1 MVCGGTGQFGNHG
14 RAVQEPLSQGL
25 QVVSLYRKLFAQ
37 CRGYGLYSARLEDAI
52 RLLIFRRKP
61 LQAKYDASFSPRQ
74 MREGRPNN
82 AGMERFLQV
91 LQLDKRFDFI
101 HVTGTKGKGSTC
113 AWTDALLRSHFRSN
127 GIPGKVG
134 LFTSPHLTSERERIR
149 TDFVP
154 VSEAVFAER
163 FFHVW
168 NTLFEDANGD
178 EEKMPRYFQL
188 LTLLSVDIFNQ
199 TGTKVGIYEVNIG
212 GRWDS
217 TNCWDDTVVCGFNTI
232 GLDHTPKFGRTIPE
246 IARNKAGIMKPGCL
260 AFSVPQTP
268 EVREQL
274 EEESNLVGC
283 PFVFINDR
291 PSRVPDTDRPELL
304 LEPVRNNF
312 ALAIELADAYLK
324 SCLNSRFS
332 DEDIIGAVH
341 IYDWPGRFQMVEDP
355 GTRTRFYLD
364 SPANFLSIPV
374 SLDWFITQVQ
384 HHASAALPTPSKPR
398 QPTRILIFGHDST
411 HRDASTVA
419 RAIASHC
426 YELKFAF
433 DKIILTSYKHPV
445 NGLVLF
451 GKQRASETMGVWKE
465 MYGSPVVSFAE
476 SVEDVLESC
485 RPINDLGS
493 HVLIAGHTDLVSS
506 ALPVLM
512 TRVKLKLNKL
522 TSYDGTSGGSGARL

>member
-1 MVCGGTGQFGNHG
+1 M
-14 RAVQEPLSQGL
+14 
-25 QVVSLYRKLFAQ
+25 
-37 CRGYGLYSARLEDAI
+37 
-52 RLLIFRRKP
+52 
-61 LQAKYDASFSPRQ
+61 
-74 MREGRPNN
+74 
-82 AGMERFLQV
+82 
-91 LQLDKRFDFI
+91 
-101 HVTGTKGKGSTC
+101 
-113 AWTDALLRSHFRSN
+113 
-127 GIPGKVG
+127 
-134 LFTSPHLTSERERIR
+134 
-149 TDFVP
+149 P

-168 NTLFEDANGD
+168 NTLLEDANGD

-232 GLDHTPKFGRTIPE
+232 GLDHTPKLGRTIPE

-283 PFVFINDR
+283 PLVFTSDR

-324 SCLNSRFS
+324 SCLNSRLS

-364 SPANFLSIPV
+364 SPANSLSIPV

-433 DKIILTSYKHPV
+433 DKIILTSHKHPV

-476 SVEDVLESC
+476 SVEDALESW

-522 TSYDGTSGGSGARL
+522 TSHDGTSGGSGARL

>member
-1 MVCGGTGQFGNHG
+1 MPN
-14 RAVQEPLSQGL
+14 
-25 QVVSLYRKLFAQ
+25 
-37 CRGYGLYSARLEDAI
+37 AI
-52 RLLIFRRKP
+52 RLLISRRKP

-91 LQLDKRFDFI
+91 LQLDVR
-101 HVTGTKGKGSTC
+101 KGSTC

-149 TDFVP
+149 TDFV
-154 VSEAVFAER
+154 
-163 FFHVW
+163 
-168 NTLFEDANGD
+168 
-178 EEKMPRYFQL
+178 
-188 LTLLSVDIFNQ
+188 
-199 TGTKVGIYEVNIG
+199 GIYEVNIG

-232 GLDHTPKFGRTIPE
+232 GLDHTPKLGRTIPE

-260 AFSVPQTP
+260 AFS
-268 EVREQL
+268 L

-283 PFVFINDR
+283 PLVFINDR

-324 SCLNSRFS
+324 SCLNSRLS

-364 SPANFLSIPV
+364 SPANSLSIPV

-433 DKIILTSYKHPV
+433 DKIILTSHKHPV
-445 NGLVLF
+445 NGL
-451 GKQRASETMGVWKE
+451 TMGVWKE

-476 SVEDVLESC
+476 SVEDALKSC

-522 TSYDGTSGGSGARL
+522 TSHDGTSGGSGARL